1 MAESGGLTGR
11 TGVIPGTTSVTVD
24 EPPPRATAPSQGRG
38 RGGRR
43 RRVLPY
49 LLLIPA
55 AAFLL
60 LALGYPLGRQLVMS
74 FQEYGLAQQF
84 GQDPAWSG
92 LDNYRT
98 LLTDGYFW
106 LVVVRSIAF
115 CLVNAGLTMVVG
127 ISIAMLMT
135 RISTPVRL
143 LLQICL
149 LLAWSMPHLASLT
162 VWQWLFDTNF
172 GVVNYVLSSWLGLDF
187 VNHAW
192 LIQPLSFYLVATVV
206 ICWMSVPF
214 VAFATYAALTQ
225 VPAEVLEAGEIDG
238 ASSWQRFR
246 LITVPLIQ
254 PVLLIVG
261 LLQVIWD
268 LKVFTQIFVLQDA
281 GGISRETH
289 LIGTYVYQ
297 LGIKEGNFG
306 LASAAALVILLLTVS
321 VGLYYVR
328 MLVRQEDEL

>member
-1 MAESGGLTGR
+1 MTAVTPASATPTR
-11 TGVIPGTTSVTVD
+11 APGAS
-24 EPPPRATAPSQGRG
+24 RAPN
-38 RGGRR
+38 RR
-43 RRVLPY
+43 RRGRAMPY
-49 LLLIPA
+49 LLLVPA
-55 AAFLL
+55 VAFLG
-60 LALGYPLGRQLVMS
+60 LALGYPLIRQFMMS

-84 GQDPAWSG
+84 GQPAEWTG
-92 LDNYRT
+92 VDNYSR
-98 LLTDGYFW
+98 LLGDGYFW
-106 LVVVRSIAF
+106 LVVARSIAF
-115 CLVNAGLTMVVG
+115 CLVNAGLTMVGG
-127 ISIAMLMT
+127 IGIAMLMT

-143 LLQICL
+143 VLQVCL
-149 LLAWSMPHLASLT
+149 LLAWAMPHLASLT

-172 GVVNYVLSSWLGLDF
+172 GVVNYILSSWFGLGF

-192 LIQPLSFYLVATVV
+192 LIQPLSFYFVATVV

-225 VPAEVLEAGEIDG
+225 VPEDVLEAGEIDG
-238 ASSWQRFR
+238 ASGLQRFR
-246 LITVPLIQ
+246 LITVPLIK

-261 LLQVIWD
+261 LLQIIWD

-281 GGISRETH
+281 GGISRDTH

-306 LASAAALVILLLTVS
+306 LASAAAGIILLITVGVS
-321 VGLYYVR
+321 LYYVR

>member
-1 MAESGGLTGR
+1 MAILTPASATPASGPAAVRPRRSRRRGR
-11 TGVIPGTTSVTVD
+11 TM
-24 EPPPRATAPSQGRG
+24 
-38 RGGRR
+38 
-43 RRVLPY
+43 PY
-49 LLLIPA
+49 VLLIPA
-55 AAFLL
+55 VAVLG
-60 LALGYPLGRQLVMS
+60 LALGYPLIRQFVMS

-84 GQDPAWSG
+84 GQPAEWTG
-92 LDNYRT
+92 LDNYAR

-106 LVVVRSIAF
+106 LVVMRSIAF
-115 CLVNAGLTMVVG
+115 CFVNAGLTMVAGVA
-127 ISIAMLMT
+127 IAMLMT
-135 RISTPVRL
+135 RLTTPVRL
-143 LLQICL
+143 ILQVCL

-162 VWQWLFDTNF
+162 VWQWLFDTNY

-192 LIQPLSFYLVATVV
+192 LIQPLSFYFVATVV

-225 VPAEVLEAGEIDG
+225 VPSDVLEAGEIDG
-238 ASSWQRFR
+238 ANGWQRFR
-246 LITVPLIQ
+246 LITVPLIK

-261 LLQVIWD
+261 LLQIIWD

-281 GGISRETH
+281 GGISRDTH

-297 LGIKEGNFG
+297 LGIREGNFG
-306 LASAAALVILLLTVS
+306 LAAAAAGIILVLTVGVS
-321 VGLYYVR
+321 LYYVR

>member
-1 MAESGGLTGR
+1 M
-11 TGVIPGTTSVTVD
+11 
-24 EPPPRATAPSQGRG
+24 
-38 RGGRR
+38 
-43 RRVLPY
+43 PY
-49 LLLIPA
+49 LLLVPA
-55 AAFLL
+55 VAFLG
-60 LALGYPLGRQLVMS
+60 LALGYPLIRQFMMS

-84 GQDPAWSG
+84 GQPAEWTG
-92 LDNYRT
+92 VDNYSR
-98 LLTDGYFW
+98 LLGDGYFW
-106 LVVVRSIAF
+106 LVVARSIAF
-115 CLVNAGLTMVVG
+115 CLVNAGLTMVGG
-127 ISIAMLMT
+127 IGIAMLMT

-143 LLQICL
+143 VLQVCL
-149 LLAWSMPHLASLT
+149 LLAWAMPHLASLT

-172 GVVNYVLSSWLGLDF
+172 GVVNYILSSWFGLGF

-192 LIQPLSFYLVATVV
+192 LIQPLSFYFVATVV

-225 VPAEVLEAGEIDG
+225 VPEDVLEAGEIDG
-238 ASSWQRFR
+238 ASGLQRFR
-246 LITVPLIQ
+246 LITVPLIK

-261 LLQVIWD
+261 LLQIIWD

-281 GGISRETH
+281 GGISRDTH

-306 LASAAALVILLLTVS
+306 LASAAAGIILLITVGVS
-321 VGLYYVR
+321 LYYVR